1 MHSKILNFI
10 SIKFIAM
17 NRKLQFAYLL
27 HLVFIGIF
35 SQNLSWKI
43 CNSPAFSNRVDDVF
57 MVDAQIGYAACG
69 DSKVV
74 KTIDGG
80 DNWTLLNQVGNGL
93 YCRSVEFINSQKGF
107 VGGFYFNGGGSNPAN
122 VLRKTID
129 GGATWTDIT
138 SSINS
143 IARKG
148 ICGLAAADS
157 NTIYGCGNWYQDSA
171 YIVKSTDGG
180 NTWGFI
186 NMAAYASSLIDMHF
200 INADTGFATGK
211 SPAPIESAIILYTTD
226 GGVTWTTKFL
236 NTVPNELCW
245 KIQKLTDSIYFAS
258 IEDLNPSTSKI
269 LKSTDGGM
277 TWTIKQV
284 LATNDNME
292 GVGFINANKGWA
304 GGGSQTY
311 ESNDGGNTWS
321 TINICQGMNRVFK
334 VNDSLLF
341 ATGSIKIWKYSS
353 SSLNINPIKIKE
365 EKYISLKCSPN
376 PTREKINITVNLF
389 RNTHAQLILYNEQGK
404 AVKLIDNSDKS
415 VGEYKYTLTT
425 NDVPSGLYYV
435 VLKTHEAKE
444 LVKVLVD
451 K

>member
-1 MHSKILNFI
+1 LFNFKILNFR
-10 SIKFIAM
+10 KV
-17 NRKLQFAYLL
+17 NRKLQFLCLL
-27 HLVFIGIF
+27 QIVFTSIS

-43 CNSPAFSNRVDDVF
+43 CNAPAFGNRVDDIF
-57 MVDAQIGYAACG
+57 MLDAQTGYAVCG

-93 YCRSVEFINSQKGF
+93 YCRSVEFINTQKGF
-107 VGGFYFNGGGSNPAN
+107 VGGFYFNGGGPNPTN
-122 VLRKTID
+122 VLRKTLD
-129 GGATWTDIT
+129 GGTTWTDIT
-138 SSINS
+138 TSINP

-148 ICGLAAADS
+148 ICGLAVADS
-157 NTIYGCGNWYQDSA
+157 STIYGCGNWYQDSA
-171 YIVKSTDGG
+171 YIVKSADGG

-186 NMAAYASSLIDMHF
+186 NMSAYATSLIDMHF
-200 INADTGFATGK
+200 INADTGFATGRGLAPLK
-211 SPAPIESAIILYTTD
+211 SGVILYTTD
-226 GGVTWTTKFL
+226 GGLSWTYKFQ
-236 NTVPNELCW
+236 NNVSNEYCW

-258 IEDLNPSTSKI
+258 LEDFNAVPSKI
-269 LKSTDGGM
+269 LKSIDGGM

-311 ESNDGGNTWS
+311 ESNDGGNTWA

-341 ATGSIKIWKYSS
+341 ASGSGKIWKYSP
-353 SSLNINPIKIKE
+353 SSLNINSIKNKE
-365 EKYISLKCSPN
+365 EKYAALKCSPN
-376 PTREKINITVNLF
+376 PAKEKINITVNLF
-389 RNTHAQLILYNEQGK
+389 RNTRALLIIYDEKGK
-404 AVKLIDNSDKS
+404 EIKVIENNDKS
-415 VGEYKYTLTT
+415 IGEYKYAFST
-425 NDVPSGLYYV
+425 NDMPSGLYYV

-444 LVKVLVD
+444 MVKVIVN

>member
-1 MHSKILNFI
+1 MNKKLPLAFLLCFI
-10 SIKFIAM
+10 FT
-17 NRKLQFAYLL
+17 N
-27 HLVFIGIF
+27 IF

-43 CNSPAFSNRVDDVF
+43 CNSPAFFNRVDDLF
-57 MVDAQIGYAACG
+57 MVNAQTGYAVCG
-69 DSKVV
+69 DSKIA

-80 DNWTLLNQVGNGL
+80 DNWTLLNQAGNGL
-93 YCRSVEFINSQKGF
+93 YCRSVEFINTQKGF
-107 VGGFYFNGGGSNPAN
+107 VGGFYFGGGGPNPTN
-122 VLRKTID
+122 VLRKTLD

-138 SSINS
+138 NSINP

-171 YIVKSTDGG
+171 YIVKSIDGG
-180 NTWGFI
+180 NAWSFI

-226 GGVTWTTKFL
+226 GGATWTTKFL

-245 KIQKLTDSIYFAS
+245 KIQRLTNSIYFAS

-269 LKSTDGGM
+269 LKSIDGGM

-292 GVGFINANKGWA
+292 GVGFINPNKGWA
-304 GGGSQTY
+304 GGGNQTY

-321 TINICQGMNRVFK
+321 VINICQGMNRVFK

-341 ATGSIKIWKYSS
+341 AAGTGKIWKYSP
-353 SSLNINPIKIKE
+353 SSLNINPIRNKE
-365 EKYISLKCSPN
+365 EKYAALKCSPN
-376 PTREKINITVNLF
+376 PAKEKINITINLF
-389 RNTHAQLILYNEQGK
+389 RNTRVLLIIYDEKGK
-404 AVKLIDNSDKS
+404 EIKVMDNNDKS
-415 VGEYKYTLTT
+415 VGEYKYTFST
-425 NDVPSGLYYV
+425 NDIPPGLYYV

-444 LVKVLVD
+444 MVKVIVN